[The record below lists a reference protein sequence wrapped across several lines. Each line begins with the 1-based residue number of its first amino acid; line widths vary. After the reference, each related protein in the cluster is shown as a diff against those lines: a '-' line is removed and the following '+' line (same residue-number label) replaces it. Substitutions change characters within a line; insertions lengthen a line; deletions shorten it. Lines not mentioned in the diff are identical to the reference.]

1 MKMTKTFVGHASDR
15 SSTAAR
21 LRIRGTE
28 RGRPA
33 PGACLSH
40 ADPVQGLC
48 AGSPN
53 VSC

>member
-1 MKMTKTFVGHASDR
+1 MKTIKTFVGHACDR

-21 LRIRGTE
+21 PRNRGTE

-33 PGACLSH
+33 PGACSSY
-40 ADPVQGLC
+40 ADPVLSLRTGL
-48 AGSPN
+48 PN